1 MRLINARLAFLDCTV
16 APMIVETTKG
26 PEATPGVE
34 LGFKLQMPDE
44 QVNQAQWVKSGAFT
58 MWPVIIHDTNIRDF
72 LDAKI
77 HQYVM

>member
-44 QVNQAQWVKSGAFT
+44 QVGQLGLVG
-58 MWPVIIHDTNIRDF
+58 
-72 LDAKI
+72 
-77 HQYVM
+77 